1 MLFIRPTNP
10 VSHRLARLAFLLA
23 CAGGLTVG
31 ISGPLHRYLGVEAD
45 VAIGVFRYG
54 FYIAAAAIALA
65 LATVVPTRPGDRRR
79 GFVAALLA
87 LAIGV
92 GAAWA
97 PINWL
102 LRSRDLP
109 PINDITTDTANPPP
123 LVVTLQLRQNAP
135 NPPSYGGDSVASQQR
150 TGYPDIKPIVLTVP
164 PAEAF
169 KKVDRVAM
177 AMGWDVVAR
186 APAEGRIE
194 AVDSYQ
200 VVRLSRRHRG
210 AHQGRRQRESRR
222 HPLEEPR
229 RPLRSRRQCP
239 AHTGVH
245 GEVEGRAL
253 TPSVAV

>member
-31 ISGPLHRYLGVEAD
+31 ISGPLHRYLGLEAD
-45 VAIGVFRYG
+45 VAISVFRYG
-54 FYIAAAAIALA
+54 FYVAAAAIALA

-92 GAAWA
+92 AAAWA

-102 LRSRDLP
+102 LRSRDVP
-109 PINDITTDTANPPP
+109 RINDITTDTANPPP

-135 NPPSYGGDSVASQQR
+135 NPPGYGGDSVASQQR
-150 TGYPDIKPIVLTVP
+150 AGYPDIQPIVLNVP

-194 AVDSYQ
+194 AVDSTKWFGFHDDIVIRIKAEGSGSRVDIRSKSRDGRSDLGVNAQ
-200 VVRLSRRHRG
+200 RIRAFTERLR
-210 AHQGRRQRESRR
+210 A
-222 HPLEEPR
+222 EP
-229 RPLRSRRQCP
+229 
-239 AHTGVH
+239 
-245 GEVEGRAL
+245 
-253 TPSVAV
+253 